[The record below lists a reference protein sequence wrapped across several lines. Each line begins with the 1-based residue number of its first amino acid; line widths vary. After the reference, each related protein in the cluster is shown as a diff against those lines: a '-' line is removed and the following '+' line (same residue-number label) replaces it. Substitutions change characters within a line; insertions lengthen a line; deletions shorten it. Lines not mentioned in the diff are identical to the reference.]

1 MLHGDRERKW
11 ILNSKDMDFMWAE
24 LRNQVVQIC
33 SVHFFALLM
42 IYTFVNIH
50 PIISYPCIQLRMV
63 YGLVFKF
70 ITFYKQCY
78 LSILQYLRCINQEIC
93 WATCI
98 LASNGSPQYGKV
110 VEYLYRYH
118 YFDSLKY
125 TLYFKYYGQ
134 ISWDILIG

>member
-1 MLHGDRERKW
+1 M
-11 ILNSKDMDFMWAE
+11 
-24 LRNQVVQIC
+24 
-33 SVHFFALLM
+33 
-42 IYTFVNIH
+42 H

-93 WATCI
+93 WAI

-134 ISWDILIG
+134 ISWDILIGLLLKKITFWMSEIILFLFT

>member
-1 MLHGDRERKW
+1 
-11 ILNSKDMDFMWAE
+11 
-24 LRNQVVQIC
+24 
-33 SVHFFALLM
+33 M

-93 WATCI
+93 WAI

-125 TLYFKYYGQ
+125 TLLQILWPNFLGHFDWLVIEKNYFLDVRNNFIFIHVNCLFSNVQVSNFMILLKV
-134 ISWDILIG
+134 ISNI